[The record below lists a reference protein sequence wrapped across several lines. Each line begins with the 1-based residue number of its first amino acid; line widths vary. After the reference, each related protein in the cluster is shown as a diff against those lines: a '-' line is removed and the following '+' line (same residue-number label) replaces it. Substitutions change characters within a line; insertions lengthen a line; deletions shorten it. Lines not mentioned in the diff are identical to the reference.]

1 MPRKKTNWSQVKTI
15 LTQQNANELIKLTG
29 DLYRLSKENRAF
41 IESRFLSNS
50 ETLGHYK
57 EIVAAAVY
65 PDIFKDKPVQLA
77 KGRKAISDYRKATND
92 AVGTVELMVHYL
104 EQGNDFTAEYGD
116 IDAGFYRSLCSMLD
130 NILATLAKQPSDIRD
145 RYIPRLE
152 QVVTRSR
159 NIGWGYH
166 DYLSEQL
173 DQFMLDFGDD

>member
-1 MPRKKTNWSQVKTI
+1 MPSKKTNWSQVKAI

-41 IESRFLSNS
+41 IESRFLSSS

-57 EIVAAAVY
+57 EIIATAVY
-65 PDIFKDKPVQLA
+65 PDIDRNKPIQLA

-92 AVGTVELMVHYL
+92 ALGTLELMVHYL
-104 EQGNDFTAEYGD
+104 EQGNDFTADYGD
-116 IDAGFYRSLCSMLD
+116 IDAAFYRSLCSMLD
-130 NILATLAKQPSDIRD
+130 GILDALAKQASDIQD
-145 RYIPRLE
+145 RYVPRLE
-152 QVVTRSR
+152 QVVTRSS

-173 DQFMLDFGDD
+173 DQFMLDFDDD